1 MRDFVPDARSA
12 ACVIPC
18 TGLTRTSTSFTR
30 LRTGLT
36 NSSLIDSSYR
46 IDEYMFSFRASSY
59 RMDEVPPASFLV
71 PNGRRQALFLCDFGL
86 NERSPACL
94 ILHTGRTRSSPP
106 FTRLRTGRTKS
117 RLIDSAYR
125 MDEDKFSFYMASYQT
140 DEVQPSFFMPSERR
154 ETLKVILKRKHYR
167 EHAMG
172 PREPTSKPIARV
184 QTQYIRKQAQA
195 KPNRPPKTK

>member
-1 MRDFVPDARSA
+1 
-12 ACVIPC
+12 
-18 TGLTRTSTSFTR
+18 
-30 LRTGLT
+30 
-36 NSSLIDSSYR
+36 
-46 IDEYMFSFRASSY
+46 
-59 RMDEVPPASFLV
+59 
-71 PNGRRQALFLCDFGL
+71 
-86 NERSPACL
+86 
-94 ILHTGRTRSSPP
+94 
-106 FTRLRTGRTKS
+106 
-117 RLIDSAYR
+117 

-195 KPNRPPKTK
+195 KPTGHPKPNRLGPNPYQAIIANKPNPKEKNGSK